1 MGIGCWAG
9 TGAGVSAGAGAG
21 AGLGLGLGFL
31 RLEPA
36 FLKLVGFCDCKLI
49 SIWLGWVGFESDG
62 LGGSVGAGG
71 GRSFATGTRFSE
83 VGFCD

>member
-1 MGIGCWAG
+1 MGSGCAADWG
-9 TGAGVSAGAGAG
+9 CGWGW
-21 AGLGLGLGFL
+21 GLGLGCL
-31 RLEPA
+31 RLEPV
-36 FLKLVGFCDCKLI
+36 FLKLVGFCGCKLI

-71 GRSFATGTRFSE
+71 GRSFETGTKFSE

>member
-1 MGIGCWAG
+1 MRCLGGWVEAG
-9 TGAGVSAGAGAG
+9 GGQAGSGAGAG
-21 AGLGLGLGFL
+21 AGVFAIGTC
-31 RLEPA
+31 

-62 LGGSVGAGG
+62 LGGSVGSGG

>member
-1 MGIGCWAG
+1 MLGWDWGWGFGWGWGWAG
-9 TGAGVSAGAGAG
+9 A
-21 AGLGLGLGFL
+21 GLGFL